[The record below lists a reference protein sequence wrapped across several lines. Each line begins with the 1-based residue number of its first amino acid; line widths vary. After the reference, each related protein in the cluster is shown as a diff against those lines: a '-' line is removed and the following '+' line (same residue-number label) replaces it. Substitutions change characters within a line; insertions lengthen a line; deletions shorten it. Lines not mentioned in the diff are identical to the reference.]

1 MKKFR
6 LLVILS
12 FLMTAIGASA
22 QTEVYQSLNGPR
34 QPLHV
39 DGNNLKDPFGN
50 KVVLHG
56 VMDTPSPYFNE
67 WRWGSSATDNNVDN
81 CIDYFDAIFDV
92 ITDNEKGAY
101 CNLFRLHLDPAWTNG
116 KAGSW
121 EVDSRETGTGEAD
134 ISHYESARLDKYLN
148 SVYIPIAQK
157 AIKHKMYVIMRPP
170 GVCPGNIYVGGSY
183 QKYLL
188 DVWDRVSKH
197 RLIQKYC
204 GQIGLELAN
213 EPVGVKLADGSE
225 SEKAL
230 HDFFQPIVD
239 KIRANGFKGGRAVMP
254 IMRSTL
260 SRGRI
265 LVMPC
270 MTIMVGMVVTTRI
283 CRLRMWH
290 LPRRKRYSSS
300 TIRCQLLTQIQSSS
314 QRLTGV
320 RRNRAPATIM
330 SMANGWKLIMEVGQ
344 QVARPYGVK
353 SPRECMTTMA
363 ISP

>member
-1 MKKFR
+1 MKFKK
-6 LLVILS
+6 LIQICMV
-12 FLMTAIGASA
+12 GATGWMALPTMA
-22 QTEVYQSLNGPR
+22 QQTVAGLP
-34 QPLHV
+34 PMHV
-39 DGNNLKDPFGN
+39 DGKFLKDEQGN
-50 KVVLHG
+50 KLVLHG

-239 KIRANGFKGGRAVMP
+239 KIRANGFKGVIWVPGK
-254 IMRSTL
+254 
-260 SRGRI
+260 G
-265 LVMPC
+265 
-270 MTIMVGMVVTTRI
+270 
-283 CRLRMWH
+283 W
-290 LPRRKRYSSS
+290 
-300 TIRCQLLTQIQSSS
+300 Q
-314 QRLTGV
+314 TGV
-320 RRNRAPATIM
+320 
-330 SMANGWKLIMEVGQ
+330 
-344 QVARPYGVK
+344 
-353 SPRECMTTMA
+353 
-363 ISP
+363 